1 MHYWNIYFAALSFLL
16 GSLVSALINTFLAK
30 DRDKQI
36 RRFIAISDAGRE
48 FSEAFIQVRDLL
60 EIMPPTDPAV
70 GNEWQK
76 TYRLLQGFYK
86 QHRTAVRKF
95 EDILPLKERASFRE
109 CWNTYCCY
117 DKQNNVATFSD
128 YQSEPMEEELQK
140 RHLATSRIE
149 ALLKYTQIK

>member
-1 MHYWNIYFAALSFLL
+1 MENIFFNNLTWSIGIIIGLFGIIAAHR
-16 GSLVSALINTFLAK
+16 LVSY
-30 DRDKQI
+30 RDKKNI
-36 RRFIAISDAGRE
+36 FNAAAKE
-48 FSEAFIQVRDLL
+48 FSEAFIRVRDLL
-60 EIMPPTDPAV
+60 EIKPPTDPAV

-76 TYRLLQGFYK
+76 TYRLLKSFYND
-86 QHRTAVRKF
+86 HRAAVRKF
-95 EDILPLKERASFRE
+95 EDSLPLKERTSFRE

-117 DKQNNVATFSD
+117 DKQNNIGTFSD